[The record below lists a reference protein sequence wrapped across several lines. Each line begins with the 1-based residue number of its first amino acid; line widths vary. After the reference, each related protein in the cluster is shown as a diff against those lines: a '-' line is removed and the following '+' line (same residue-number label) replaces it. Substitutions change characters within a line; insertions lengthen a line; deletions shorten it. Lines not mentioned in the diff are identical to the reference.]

1 MGEANARNDN
11 NRNNLSRAGG
21 KLALIKTTVID
32 NKVIFGRDQTLRN
45 KFLSAPN
52 NVNTSSFGSTD
63 SFESFGSMENDE
75 ALLILNPCDYT
86 VSDVE

>member
-32 NKVIFGRDQTLRN
+32 NKVIFGRD
-45 KFLSAPN
+45 
-52 NVNTSSFGSTD
+52 
-63 SFESFGSMENDE
+63 
-75 ALLILNPCDYT
+75 
-86 VSDVE
+86 